1 MSRRGGVLKNT
12 GILMGMELGIRVMDA
27 LVSVVL
33 ARYLA
38 PEGFGLLAFALS
50 FASLFSLL
58 PGFGM
63 GTLSMR
69 DVSRRPEEMGRYLGN
84 GLYAK
89 VFLSGLTL
97 LLMGGVSLALGFN
110 RLKSWA
116 VLLAG
121 FVMVT
126 ETSLRFTLSFFQ
138 AMEQSGRVAAVNLAV
153 RAGWVVGSLAVVALG
168 GGIGQLLGIRFLVT
182 AGGLAAAVVL
192 VQARFQRAEWRME
205 PGFIVRMLKSSVP
218 FVLFRLRGHVFMD
231 IDTVMISMLRGD
243 LMTGWYAA
251 AQKVLRLFT
260 FIPGS
265 FSQAMLPA
273 MSREA
278 DRSREGVART
288 LMRSTRYLLMIG
300 LPIAGVG
307 YVLADPIVQLFYGP
321 AYGQGAGA
329 LKILIW
335 SVPFAFLN
343 GVLVAAVGAVNRERQ
358 GMYITLGA
366 GLFSALSN
374 FVVVPLFGH
383 LGAASTSLLSE
394 IFIVVLQLRLL
405 RRELPGLVLT
415 RQLAGLLAVV
425 AVTTG
430 FAALTRGAVLA
441 VPLIGSVV
449 AYGGLLMLFRLI
461 DAEDLQVL
469 GETLRRNRG
478 KEAARM
484 A

>member
-1 MSRRGGVLKNT
+1 MIGRGSVLKNT

-38 PEGFGLLAFALS
+38 PQGFGLLAFALS

-69 DVSRRPEEMGRYLGN
+69 DVARSPQRLGRYLGN

-89 VFLSGLTL
+89 IFLSGATL
-97 LLMGGVSLALGFN
+97 LLMGGVSLLLGFS
-110 RLKSWA
+110 RFKCWA

-121 FVMVT
+121 LYMVT

-153 RAGWVVGSLAVVALG
+153 RAGWVAGSLAVVGMG

-182 AGGLAAAVVL
+182 AVGLAAAVAL
-192 VQARFQRAEWRME
+192 VQARFHRAQWRME

-218 FVLFRLRGHVFMD
+218 FVLFRLRGQVFMD

-260 FIPGS
+260 FIPTS

-278 DRSREGVART
+278 ERSREGTART
-288 LMRSTRYLLMIG
+288 LIRSTRYLLMIG

-307 YVLADPIVQLFYGP
+307 YVLSDPIVRVMFGP
-321 AYGQGAGA
+321 AYQQGAAA
-329 LKILIW
+329 LKILVW

-343 GVLVAAVGAVNRERQ
+343 GAMVAAVGAVGRERQ
-358 GMYITLGA
+358 GMFIMLGC

-374 FVVVPLFGH
+374 LIVVPLFGH
-383 LGAASTSLLSE
+383 LGAASTTLMSE
-394 IFIVVLQLRLL
+394 ILIMGLQLRLL
-405 RRELPGLVLT
+405 RRELPGLTLT
-415 RQLAGLLAVV
+415 HQLEGLLAAV
-425 AVTTG
+425 AGTMG
-430 FAALTRGAVLA
+430 IAALTRGAALA
-441 VPLIGSVV
+441 VPLIGSAV

-461 DAEDLQVL
+461 GAEDLQVL
-469 GETLRRNRG
+469 GDRLRRSRR
-478 KEAARM
+478 KEAARV